1 MTRLRQSWL
10 VAGREIRE
18 RSRSRAFRTSIL
30 VMVLAVVAMVVLPVL
45 LTTSAKTRDVGLT
58 GAVPA
63 GLSATIEA
71 QASGVGTSARVR
83 RYDDSRAGAEALRSG
98 TIDVLVVDARR
109 LEWPRRADEKLQ
121 AVVTGAIQLVAVRER
136 AAAAGI
142 DPDALLALVA
152 PVPVTNVE
160 HSSVPGRTA
169 GDETMTI
176 VMTGLLLLTI
186 SIYGGLVLSG
196 VVEEKSN
203 RVVEV
208 LLARMPARSL
218 LTGKILG
225 IGLLGLAQ
233 VAVTAVAALVA
244 VGVVGSL
251 SVPIV
256 RPGVLVWAVAWF
268 VLGYALYATLFGALG
283 SLASRPE
290 DAQSVAGPAMMVMVA
305 SYFAAFFLTAQAG
318 APAAR
323 AVSLF
328 PTVSP
333 LLMPARIALGAAAWW
348 EPVVAVAITL
358 GTVVVLL
365 RLGGRLYE
373 NAILRSGPT
382 LSLQDAWRTTP
393 APRYRTRQRL
403 PVWLRL
409 AGTTLAGR
417 STMSRSDLA
426 THGRAVAVLT
436 VLGVVLGITV
446 AVITADV
453 IIGVIAGASFIA
465 LTVQSVKLWVGA
477 DRHRRHP

>member
-1 MTRLRQSWL
+1 
-10 VAGREIRE
+10 
-18 RSRSRAFRTSIL
+18 
-30 VMVLAVVAMVVLPVL
+30 
-45 LTTSAKTRDVGLT
+45 
-58 GAVPA
+58 
-63 GLSATIEA
+63 
-71 QASGVGTSARVR
+71 
-83 RYDDSRAGAEALRSG
+83 
-98 TIDVLVVDARR
+98 
-109 LEWPRRADEKLQ
+109 
-121 AVVTGAIQLVAVRER
+121 
-136 AAAAGI
+136 
-142 DPDALLALVA
+142 
-152 PVPVTNVE
+152 
-160 HSSVPGRTA
+160 
-169 GDETMTI
+169 
-176 VMTGLLLLTI
+176 
-186 SIYGGLVLSG
+186 
-196 VVEEKSN
+196 
-203 RVVEV
+203 V

-256 RPGVLVWAVAWF
+256 RPGVLAWAVAWF

-323 AVSLF
+323 AISLF

-403 PVWLRL
+403 PAWLRL
-409 AGTTLAGR
+409 AGTMLAGR

-477 DRHRRHP
+477 DRRRRHP

>member
-30 VMVLAVVAMVVLPVL
+30 VMVLAVVAMIVLPVL

-63 GLSATIEA
+63 GLSAMIEA

-83 RYDDSRAGAEALRSG
+83 RYDEPRAGAEALRSG
-98 TIDVLVVDARR
+98 TIDVLVVDGRR

-136 AAAAGI
+136 AAAGI
-142 DPDALLALVA
+142 DPDALLAVVA
-152 PVPVTNVE
+152 PVPVTNLE

-244 VGVVGSL
+244 VGVMGSL

-256 RPGVLVWAVAWF
+256 RPGVLAWAVAWF

-323 AVSLF
+323 VISLF

-348 EPVVAVAITL
+348 EPVVAVVITL

-365 RLGGRLYE
+365 RLAGRLYE

-393 APRYRTRQRL
+393 APRDRTPLRL
-403 PVWLRL
+403 PARLRL

-453 IIGVIAGASFIA
+453 IIGVIAGASFTA
-465 LTVQSVKLWVGA
+465 LTVQSVKLWIGA
-477 DRHRRHP
+477 DRRRRRP